1 MANVLVT
8 GGSGFI
14 GFHLV
19 QRLVDQQH
27 RVTVLVRRSSQVK
40 RLAPLGVELRY
51 GELAD
56 PESLKQAVAGCDAVY
71 HVAGLTRA
79 LRYRRLYEV
88 NRDGTEN
95 LCRACA
101 AQSTPPVLLV
111 VSSLAAAGP
120 ALPGSL
126 RCESDVPTPVSHY
139 GRSKLAG
146 ELAARRFA
154 NRVPITVVRP
164 PVVFGPW
171 DRNALP
177 MFRGIAR
184 TGFHLVPGWRRRPYS
199 VIHAEDLAHLL
210 ILACQRGERLPHD
223 RDSTLGGHDAEAPL
237 AVTGQGVYFA
247 ASSENPTWAQ
257 LGRWIAESLGRPVR
271 VLAVPTGFVWIVSCF
286 VELVARI
293 TRQPRYLSFDKVREI
308 TAGTWVCSIQKC
320 VRQLGYT
327 PGDAR
332 RRIHQTAMW
341 YRENGWL

>member
-19 QRLVDQQH
+19 RRLVEQQH
-27 RVTVLVRRSSQVK
+27 RVAVLVRRSSQVE
-40 RLAPLGVELRY
+40 RLTRLGVDLCY
-51 GELAD
+51 GDLNE
-56 PESLKQAVAGCDAVY
+56 PETMEQVVAGRDIVY

-79 LRYRRLYEV
+79 LRYDRLYRV

-120 ALPGSL
+120 APPGRP
-126 RCESDVPTPVSHY
+126 RCEADAPSPISHY

-146 ELAARRFA
+146 EQAAARWA
-154 NRVPITVVRP
+154 DRVPVTIVRP

-177 MFRGIAR
+177 MVRGIAR
-184 TGFHLVPGWRRRPYS
+184 TRFHLVPGRRQYLYS
-199 VIHAEDLAHLL
+199 VIHADDLADLV
-210 ILACQRGERLPHD
+210 IRAAQRGERLPSD
-223 RDSTLGGHDAEAPL
+223 CSSACLAGNPAGPPNGG
-237 AVTGQGVYFA
+237 GRGIYFA
-247 ASSENPTWAQ
+247 ASNENPTWGR
-257 LGRWIAESLGRPVR
+257 LGYWIAEALNCRVR
-271 VLAVPTGFVWIVSCF
+271 VVALPIRLVWIVSCF
-286 VELVARI
+286 AELVGRVS
-293 TRQPRYLSFDKVREI
+293 RRPRYLSFDKVREI
-308 TAGTWVCSIQKC
+308 AAGNWTCSVQKA
-320 VRQLGYT
+320 VDQLGFV

-332 RRIHQTAMW
+332 RRIGETALW
-341 YRENGWL
+341 YRENGWV